1 MAERCRDLRATSPTA
16 VVSGFLFGVAVLLA
30 LTPAVQAQ
38 QPDGDTEPQTPPTPV
53 TVTIDTVMILRDNV
67 FTEDEAH
74 RSFIYRAMNALHV
87 LTRTGVIRREL
98 LLREGEPFD
107 SVLAD
112 ESERNLRRRR
122 LFADV
127 RIDTV
132 RVEDQLALRVRT
144 QDAWSTR
151 PKVEFA
157 AASNGTLTGAIGVTE
172 FNLLGTGIPLQFW
185 YRKTV
190 DREGIVTSTAL
201 NRFAGTELFLG
212 GSYQG
217 LSDQQAGRWRAGLP
231 FYSLSDRRSVD
242 YSGYAFDG
250 RVFQYRTENPGVR
263 DTVIWQ
269 RQALL
274 NRLAVAYAPVAGPTG
289 YLRVGAEAEVRREE
303 YFLRETPAESVPD
316 SVFGLLGAFVEYR
329 LADFDVLEYYNS
341 FNREDQDLS
350 EIVLL
355 GLKLAP
361 AGWGYGRTGIGPRI
375 RLQAGGRVGGVVA
388 RAVVDANALFNSA
401 GLDSGRVVARATVGY
416 KPHVRQVVLF
426 ALTGGL
432 LDDPAPG
439 AEFDLGFQI
448 APRLWS
454 PHAFTGTRS
463 MTATLEHRWYAI
475 DDLFRLIGL
484 GIASFVDYGGAWFDD
499 QQPRFGGNIG
509 IGLLLGSAL
518 TGSPQTGQI
527 SVGYRFGNDV
537 RGQRW
542 IVSIGSGLFF

>member
-1 MAERCRDLRATSPTA
+1 VFGLAALVAGTQGLR
-16 VVSGFLFGVAVLLA
+16 
-30 LTPAVQAQ
+30 AQ
-38 QPDGDTEPQTPPTPV
+38 QPDGGAEMETPSPSSSAV
-53 TVTIDTVMILRDNV
+53 IDTVMILRDDV
-67 FTEDEAH
+67 FTEEEAG
-74 RSFIYRAMNALHV
+74 RSFLYRTMNALHV
-87 LTRTGVIRREL
+87 LTRPGVIRREL
-98 LLREGEPFD
+98 LLREGEPYD

-127 RIDTV
+127 RVDTV

-157 AASNGTLTGAIGVTE
+157 AASNGTVTGAIGVTE

-190 DREGIVTSTAL
+190 DRDGIVTSTAL
-201 NRFAGTELFLG
+201 NRFAGTDLFLG

-217 LSDQQAGRWRAGLP
+217 LSDQRAGRWRVGLP

-250 RVFQYRTENPGVR
+250 RVFQYRTEAPGVR

-269 RQALL
+269 RRALL
-274 NRLAVAYAPVAGPTG
+274 NRLAIAFAPVAGPTR
-289 YLRVGAEAEVRREE
+289 YLRVGAQAEVRREE
-303 YFLRETPAESVPD
+303 YFLRGTPAESVPD
-316 SVFGLLGAFVEYR
+316 SVFGLVGAFVEYR
-329 LADFDVLEYYNS
+329 LAEFDVVEFYNS
-341 FNREDQDLS
+341 FQREDQDLS
-350 EIVLL
+350 EVFLL
-355 GLKLAP
+355 GLRLAP
-361 AGWGYGRTGIGPRI
+361 AGWGYERTGIGPRV
-375 RLQAGGRVGGVVA
+375 RLQAGGRLGGVIA

-416 KPHVRQVVLF
+416 KPHDRQAVLF

-432 LDDPAPG
+432 LEDPAPG
-439 AEFDLGFQI
+439 SEFDLGFQI

-475 DDLFRLIGL
+475 DDLFHLIGL

-499 QQPRFGGNIG
+499 QQPRFGGNVG
-509 IGLLLGSAL
+509 VGLLLGSAL

-527 SVGYRFGNDV
+527 SVGYRFGNDL

-542 IVSIGSGLFF
+542 IVSVGSGLFF